1 MSDSNTILEAAR
13 QRAQAKGL
21 PYAGAL
27 TPPEAAQLLATQPN
41 AVLVDV
47 RSSAEW
53 QFVGTVPGSVR
64 VELKTFPGMQP
75 NPHFL
80 AQLKEQ
86 VSPERTVLFMCRSG
100 VRSDEAARLASD
112 AGYATVYNVL
122 EGFEGDKDAH
132 GHRGTVNGWKGHGLP
147 WQQG

>member
-1 MSDSNTILEAAR
+1 MSDMKTILEVAH
-13 QRAQAKGL
+13 QRAAAKAL
-21 PYAGAL
+21 PYSGAL
-27 TPPEAAQLLATQPN
+27 TPPEAAQLLAELPE

-53 QFVGTVPGSVR
+53 QFVGTVPNSVR
-64 VELKTFPGMQP
+64 IELKTFPGMQP
-75 NPHFL
+75 NPNFV

-86 VSPERTVLFMCRSG
+86 VSPEATVLFMCRSG
-100 VRSDEAARLASD
+100 VRSDEAARLARD
-112 AGYATVYNVL
+112 AGYGSVFNVL
-122 EGFEGDKDAH
+122 EGFEGDKDAQ